1 MPPIFYGANMTV
13 KSFLLPFRP
22 AISATALEVVPGARL
37 HFYLTGTTT
46 EAAVYAD
53 EALTIELPNPV
64 VANAAGKW
72 PAIFYDDSTVY
83 RVILR
88 DEAGVTMDEADPY
101 TPAILDTVNAALQGL
116 VNSAGAQAALAQTA
130 AQAAA
135 ADADT
140 AQIAAGI
147 VNAAGAGY
155 NFYSTKADAVAA
167 APSLPNGYAHVWKDE
182 SQSNHFT
189 VYSVTSGALSAS
201 PVADL
206 TPAPISVG
214 TIATQNANNVNI
226 TGGKAT
232 GLEVAPYADTATNL
246 AAKASAGT
254 LVPRGLYND
263 TTNNRVKMATSATT
277 LIDVGPPPPSS
288 ADFTYDYLAANFTG
302 TSTTLTDTGLDMA
315 GSALA
320 ANALYEFEL
329 LALTKVASGYYRIGI
344 TALTGVEGSYY
355 ISAVGTGGSL
365 FDSNSFGGVCEFL
378 TAYQPSNNMRNS
390 DWARIAARGV
400 IATGAPP
407 GGTLKLQIRNA
418 SGSAT
423 HTVMKGSFI
432 KWRKLN

>member
-1 MPPIFYGANMTV
+1 MTV

-72 PAIFYDDSTVY
+72 PAIFYDDSTIY

-167 APSLPNGYAHVWKDE
+167 APSLPNGYVHVWKDE
-182 SQSNHFT
+182 SASNHFT
-189 VYSVTSGALSAS
+189 VYSVSSGALSPS

-206 TPAPISVG
+206 TPTPLSVG
-214 TIATQNANNVNI
+214 TIAVQNANNVAI
-226 TGGKAT
+226 TGGSISGAK
-232 GLEVAPYADTATNL
+232 VAPYYDTAANL
-246 AAKASAGT
+246 AALATAGQ
-254 LVPRGLYND
+254 LLPRGLYID
-263 TTNNRVKMATSATT
+263 TTNNRVKLATAVNT
-277 LIDVGPPPPSS
+277 LIDVGPSPPSTS
-288 ADFTYDYLAANFTG
+288 DFTYDYLSANFTG
-302 TSTTLTDTGLDMA
+302 TAATLTDTGLEIA
-315 GSALA
+315 GASLSP
-320 ANALYEFEL
+320 NSLYEVEMRAF
-329 LALTKVASGYYRIGI
+329 AKVASSYFRLGC
-344 TALTGVEGSYY
+344 TALTGVEGAYFFTAGPGSTSLWGSSTDS
-355 ISAVGTGGSL
+355 INQHGDFAAAFAPSTNINMTSWSRVFCQGILTTGATPGGS
-365 FDSNSFGGVCEFL
+365 F
-378 TAYQPSNNMRNS
+378 
-390 DWARIAARGV
+390 
-400 IATGAPP
+400 
-407 GGTLKLQIRNA
+407 KLQIRNS
-418 SGSAT
+418 SGSAV
-423 HTVMKGSFI
+423 HTVLKGSYI
-432 KWRKLN
+432 KWRRLN